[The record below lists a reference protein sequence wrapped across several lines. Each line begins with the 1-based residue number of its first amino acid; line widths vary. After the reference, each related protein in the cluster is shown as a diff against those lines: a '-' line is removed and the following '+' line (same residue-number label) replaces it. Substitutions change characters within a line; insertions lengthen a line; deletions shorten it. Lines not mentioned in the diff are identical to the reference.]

1 MSGPGGVGPLP
12 SSRLTRILQEKA
24 EALKKKRQ
32 TAEVAL
38 KEVEERTGQL
48 DLLGLAV
55 PGVAD
60 RLEQIHELVRRS
72 DWESVESQSQS
83 LLTELGSTVPPL
95 LQDRRQRSVESV
107 DRLTAVGLTMPA
119 SIGEELEAL
128 ARPADG
134 ASWTETLTRLG
145 AIEEALR
152 DAAVSYLAGVRDR
165 AVAVARWAGVA
176 GPRLTEFEARLP
188 KIDTAARDDRLSDA
202 IASVQRALADGL
214 PEAGERRRA
223 TRAAAER
230 LRGMAEELGAPT
242 VQIDGAL
249 KADAVA
255 PIDRWPE
262 SVSAIDA
269 AVSEAAVGLRERCGQ
284 ALEALRGALAT
295 VGEYGVDPASARV
308 ALDAAA
314 ARLSTVSPLEIPPLL
329 AEARQAAEEPIVT
342 VVAGLLDEVRPRIA
356 AARRLGRDPS
366 EVFAAMNRAREAL
379 RLKIYSEALAAAQEA
394 VDRVTR
400 LTEDLDTAREELQ
413 SLEEMLGRFK
423 TVGFPSEPFD
433 PELAKIRGL
442 LDRADVAGA
451 RAALAEAIRSAGKE
465 ALQYFLERWTALD
478 RAREYARE
486 RGFLPPALAPV
497 LAEGR
502 QLLDRGDLASAAE
515 RIGRF
520 EVELRAAAAP
530 FVARRVEGME
540 KGFSE
545 IADAALTAPVRRLLA
560 DADVTL
566 RVKQDVVAA
575 LDSLRR
581 AERDFASVFGAHASA
596 LVEGLESEVKVL
608 SAMGGASDEIQRQID
623 EVQQIFNMGD
633 FVKAS
638 RASREIRTRAQQQQ
652 LVRADEAV
660 SHAKLSLVEL
670 EPMGLDLTALRP
682 LLDEAQEEARQ
693 SRFLEAYRVA
703 TRLEESAAR
712 ARSAAQSIVERLGQL
727 QEQLNRLQAGGVD
740 PSPFYEPLR
749 QARTLMQSL
758 DFDRAR
764 ALLEETDQSLG
775 TAGASAESHRL
786 AGEVGLMIEEA
797 RQLGVPTDG
806 FARRLEQLR
815 TEGATAPAEATR
827 VGVQRLHEEV
837 AAVLRPILEENLR
850 SLERDLDI
858 ARSAGVPLEKIGGP
872 LAEARRRLG
881 LPVPAGATALLD
893 EVRTALVSSRG
904 YVDHAERAGKRV
916 HEALAQ
922 AELLRV
928 ELGELTARTARFDGH
943 LAARE
948 YARVVEL
955 SGPLERELRQATYQ
969 HVAKMLSG
977 FQSTITQLRRDGAN
991 TSVAENLLHQSR
1003 MMLDEGRPIEAVQL
1017 AGRSENEL
1025 ERVDLQHHLAEG
1037 SLQVAEAGVAKAKA
1051 ESIVAVEADD
1061 LLRSARAAYAEHVYP
1076 DVFDRT
1082 IQIDEILS
1090 QARTGRRRALEAIE
1104 VGERQL
1110 GEARNL
1116 SIEVADAAAQLAEAR
1131 AELGSGRYVPSV
1143 RLAREAT
1150 EAARWAIERTFS
1162 APIDEL
1168 RRRLD
1173 AARTEGL
1180 AGELETAAALV
1191 ASADAAARAHQWT
1204 EARSEIARAEDA
1216 LRRMFEETLD
1226 GRWREI
1232 EAAARATGPVPPA
1245 EESRRSQVADQ
1256 LAARRTARD
1265 LGGALKLLRDELERL
1280 RAQRRETI
1288 GRSVAALRDRLWVG
1302 ERLGVDTTPAM
1313 QLFGE
1318 ARVAADSGRLDEAG
1332 PLLEKAGAALRE
1344 AVAGPLSRRRRE
1356 LATEINFAAEGL
1368 HVSVG
1373 PIPQELRTVDEKIA
1387 AGQLLEGAQELL
1399 KIEEALNLRKSLH
1412 RELTNL
1418 HYLIDAALGR
1428 AEERRLDT
1436 SRARALLEE
1445 SVRLREGDYAAAI
1458 AKAREALQLLQREGV
1473 AAAEP
1478 PPAPPAAPASS
1489 PFWPFR
1495 RPPST

>member
-32 TAEVAL
+32 TAEAAL

-60 RLEQIHELVRRS
+60 QLEQIHEFVRRS
-72 DWESVESQSQS
+72 DWESVETHSQT
-83 LLTELGSTVPPL
+83 LLTDLGTTVPPL
-95 LQDRRQRSVESV
+95 LQDRRQRSVESL
-107 DRLTAVGLTMPA
+107 DRLTAVGLVLPA
-119 SIGEELEAL
+119 SIADELEAL
-128 ARPADG
+128 AQPA
-134 ASWTETLTRLG
+134 AETPWTETLSRLG
-145 AIEEALR
+145 AIEAALR
-152 DAAVSYLAGVRDR
+152 ESAVTYLAGVRDR
-165 AVAVARWAGVA
+165 AVAVARWAGV
-176 GPRLTEFEARLP
+176 GGERLGQFEARLP

-202 IASVQRALADGL
+202 IAAVQRALADGL
-214 PEAGERRRA
+214 PEAAERRQN
-223 TRAAAER
+223 TRASAER
-230 LRGMAEELGAPT
+230 LRATAEELGAPT
-242 VQIDGAL
+242 VQIDAAL
-249 KADAVA
+249 KADATA

-262 SVSAIDA
+262 SVPAIDA
-269 AVSEAAVGLRERCGQ
+269 AITEAAVGLRERCGQ

-295 VGEYGVDPASARV
+295 VVEYGVDPSAARV
-308 ALDAAA
+308 ALEAAT
-314 ARLSTVSPLEIPPLL
+314 ARLATVTPLEIPPLL
-329 AEARQAAEEPIVT
+329 AEARAAAEESIVT

-366 EVFAAMNRAREAL
+366 DVFAAMNRAREAL

-394 VDRVTR
+394 VDRVSR
-400 LTEDLDTAREELQ
+400 LTEDLDTARDELQ
-413 SLEEMLGRFK
+413 TLEAMLGRFK
-423 TVGFPSEPFD
+423 AVGFPTEPFD
-433 PELAKIRGL
+433 AELAKIRGA
-442 LDRADVAGA
+442 LDRADVAAA
-451 RAALAEAIRSAGKE
+451 RKALGEAIRAAGKE
-465 ALQYFLERWTALD
+465 ALQFFLDRWTALD

-486 RGFLPPALAPV
+486 RGFLPPEIAPV
-497 LAEGR
+497 LAEAR
-502 QLLDRGDLASAAE
+502 QQLDRGDLAGAAE

-520 EVELRAAAAP
+520 EVELRTAAAP

-545 IADAALTAPVRRLLA
+545 IADPALTAPVRRLLA

-581 AERDFASVFGAHASA
+581 AERDFASVFGAHASS

-652 LVRADEAV
+652 LVRADEAI

-670 EPMGLDLTALRP
+670 EPMGLELGALRP

-693 SRFLEAYRVA
+693 ARYLEAYRVA

-712 ARSAAQSIVERLGQL
+712 ARSAAQAIVERLGPL
-727 QEQLNRLQAGGVD
+727 QEHLTRLQADGVD
-740 PSPFYEPLR
+740 PAPFYEPLR
-749 QARTLMQSL
+749 QIRTHVQAL

-764 ALLEETDQSLG
+764 GLLEETEQKLG
-775 TAGASAESHRL
+775 SAGATAESHRL
-786 AGEVGLMIEEA
+786 QGEVGLMIEEA
-797 RQLGVPTDG
+797 RQLGVPTDA
-806 FARRLEQLR
+806 FARRLELLR
-815 TEGATAPAEATR
+815 TEEATAPAEATR
-827 VGVQRLHEEV
+827 TGVQRLHEEI
-837 AAVLRPILEENLR
+837 AAVLRPILEESLR
-850 SLERDLDI
+850 ALERDLDI

-872 LAEARRRLG
+872 LAEARRRLA
-881 LPVPAGATALLD
+881 LPVPAGAAALLD

-928 ELGELTARTARFDGH
+928 ELGGLAARTERFDGH
-943 LAARE
+943 LADRE

-955 SGPLERELRQATYQ
+955 AGPLERELRQATYQ
-969 HVAKMLSG
+969 HVAKMLAG

-1025 ERVDLQHHLAEG
+1025 ERVDLQHRLAEG
-1037 SLQVAEAGVAKAKA
+1037 SLQVAEAAVAKARD
-1051 ESIVAVEADD
+1051 ESVVAVEADD
-1061 LLRSARAAYAEHVYP
+1061 LVRAARAAYAEHAYP

-1082 IQIDEILS
+1082 IAIGEILA

-1104 VGERQL
+1104 VAERQL
-1110 GEARNL
+1110 AEARQL
-1116 SIEVADAAAQLAEAR
+1116 AIDVRDAAAQLAEAQG
-1131 AELGSGRYVPSV
+1131 EVGLGRYVPAV

-1150 EAARWAIERTFS
+1150 EAGRWAIERTFS
-1162 APIDEL
+1162 GPIDEL

-1173 AARTEGL
+1173 AARAEGL
-1180 AGELETAAALV
+1180 STELDAAAALV
-1191 ASADAAARAHQWT
+1191 AGADAAARAHQWT
-1204 EARSEIARAEDA
+1204 EARGEIARAEDA

-1245 EESRRSQVADQ
+1245 EEARRSQVAEK
-1256 LAARRTARD
+1256 LAALRTARD
-1265 LGGALKLLRDELERL
+1265 LGGGLKLLRDELERL
-1280 RAQRRETI
+1280 KAQRRETI
-1288 GRSVAALRDRLWVG
+1288 GRSVGALRDRLWIG

-1344 AVAGPLSRRRRE
+1344 AVAGPLARRRKE

-1373 PIPQELRTVDEKIA
+1373 PIPGELRTVDEKIA

-1399 KIEEALNLRKSLH
+1399 RIEEALNLRKSLH

-1436 SRARALLEE
+1436 ARARALLEE
-1445 SVRLREGDYAAAI
+1445 SVRLRDSDYAAAI
-1458 AKAREALQLLQREGV
+1458 GKAREALQLLQREGV
-1473 AAAEP
+1473 ATAEP
-1478 PPAPPAAPASS
+1478 PPPAAPAAS

-1495 RPPST
+1495 RPPTS